1 MDKSQPISTIMTKE
15 VECVSPEQK
24 ILDVKHIYEKRNF
37 HRHIPVV
44 ENDKLVG
51 MVSLVDF
58 MRKIQNATLDD
69 AEPVYNEVTVSEI
82 MSRAPAFV
90 SPDTT
95 IETVAK
101 ELATGAVH
109 AYVVAENGKVEGI
122 VSTADVIRF
131 FLQD

>member
-1 MDKSQPISTIMTKE
+1 MDRNQPISTIMTTE
-15 VECVSPEQK
+15 VECVSPDQK

-44 ENDKLVG
+44 EGGKLIG

-69 AEPVYNEVTVSEI
+69 AEPVYNEVNVEEI
-82 MSRAPAFV
+82 MSRAPAFIAL
-90 SPDTT
+90 DTP

-109 AYVVAENGKVEGI
+109 AYVVVDDGEVKGI
-122 VSTADVIRF
+122 VSTADIIRF
-131 FLQD
+131 FLDN